1 MLISVIILYSS
12 VRGAGHIIPQTAV
25 SCFPGFLP
33 AIEACALN
41 WKNVD
46 LGIILPEEKVLQVSH
61 PLTLRCARICHPE
74 SGKDVESGLEETSPN
89 VAAPLD
95 EKGLDQL
102 YWLIEGLGHN
112 RPIVPKLR

>member
-1 MLISVIILYSS
+1 MSISVILCSS

-46 LGIILPEEKVLQVSH
+46 LGIIPEKKVLQVSH

-74 SGKDVESGLEETSPN
+74 SGKDAESGLEETSPK
-89 VAAPLD
+89 VAALLD
-95 EKGLDQL
+95 EKGLDWSAVL
-102 YWLIEGLGHN
+102 VN
-112 RPIVPKLR
+112 